1 MNGAAFSKLIF
12 QYYGI
17 ELSAKQKSWFAG
29 DGKELRGT
37 ILKGHT
43 RGEAI
48 VQFVRHTDRSVLC
61 EGFFSGRKESEVPA
75 LRDLLEEE
83 VVAAQKFTMDALH
96 FKPKTL
102 NRITG
107 AGGQFV
113 VHLKNNQKELYEE
126 MVFCSTSRSSVYE
139 QNLPEKGHGRR
150 ERRHYRSYEVG
161 GLYIDKR
168 WDEINFQTLIVVERQ
183 REIVNTRQYSKQTDY
198 YLSNIPT
205 KNMQTAEEL
214 FAAIRNHWQVEVN
227 NHLRDCTLKEDA
239 TRCTDTRTARTMA
252 SCRTLVIKLLQKNE
266 VKNKRA
272 LLDNFA
278 DNFDQCIQ
286 WLKKINF
293 L

>member
-1 MNGAAFSKLIF
+1 MNGKVFSKLIF

-17 ELSAKQKSWFAG
+17 ELSAKQKTWFAG

-43 RGEAI
+43 RGESI
-48 VQFVRHTDRSVLC
+48 VQFVRHADRSVLC
-61 EGFFSGRKESEVPA
+61 EGFFTGRKESEVPA
-75 LRDLLEEE
+75 LRDLLQDEG
-83 VVAAQKFTMDALH
+83 VAGQKFTMDALH

-102 NRITG
+102 REIVC

-113 VHLKNNQKELYEE
+113 VHLKNNQKELYQE
-126 MVFCSTSRSSVYE
+126 MVFCSTSRSPVYE
-139 QNLPEKGHGRR
+139 QNLQEKGHGRL
-150 ERRHYRSYEVG
+150 ERRHYRTYKVD
-161 GLYIDKR
+161 GLYIDER
-168 WDEINFQTLIVVERQ
+168 WDDIKFQTLIVVERQ
-183 REIVNTRQYSKQTDY
+183 REIVNTGQYSSQTDY

-239 TRCTDTRTARTMA
+239 TRCTDVGTARIMA
-252 SCRTLVIKLLQKNE
+252 SSRTLVIKILQKSE
-266 VKNKRA
+266 AKNKRA